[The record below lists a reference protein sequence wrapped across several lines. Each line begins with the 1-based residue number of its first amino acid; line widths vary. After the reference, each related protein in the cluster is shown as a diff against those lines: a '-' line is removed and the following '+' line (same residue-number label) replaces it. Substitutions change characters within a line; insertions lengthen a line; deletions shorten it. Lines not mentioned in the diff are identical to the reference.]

1 MSVRRVV
8 RWVGALLVA
17 ALVATAAPGYIH
29 FAPMSLPKMCK
40 ASYVIRAVTV
50 KALDA
55 ERGVVV
61 FELAELLKGKRPMTS
76 LKHVARGDA
85 VKPFLDWAVEGKRA
99 VLFSIEGDGFR
110 TPGACGY
117 LFVDRA
123 CYSLDYKMAGEFWF
137 VMRPEPNL
145 AACFHGPAEQLEK
158 LTKDYLAGE
167 VVVVPTKELEAS
179 ETEKHRIDAV
189 TEKLIENRKK

>member
-1 MSVRRVV
+1 MPIRLAV
-8 RWVGALLVA
+8 RWVGALLVV
-17 ALVATAAPGYIH
+17 ALVASAAPGYIH

-40 ASYVIRAVTV
+40 ASIVVRVVTV

-85 VKPFLDWAVEGKRA
+85 VKPLLDWAAVGKRA

-110 TPGACGY
+110 TASACAY
-117 LFVDRA
+117 LFIDRA
-123 CYSLDYKMAGEFWF
+123 CFSLDYNTAGDFWL

-145 AACFHGPAEQLEK
+145 SACYHGPAERLVQ
-158 LTKDYLAGE
+158 LTKGVLAGE
-167 VVVVPTKELEAS
+167 VVVVPTRELEGT
-179 ETEKHRIDAV
+179 ETEEQRIKAV
-189 TEKLIENRKK
+189 NDILIENRTK